1 MTKTQEK
8 IIAELE
14 IIQREITEEI
24 ERFKEMSQTA
34 EGKEDYYAG
43 IEKGLKQAYRIIQR
57 KIRMISIY

>member
-24 ERFKEMSQTA
+24 ERFKEMSQTG

-43 IEKGLKQAYRIIQR
+43 IEKGLKQTNILIQQRI
-57 KIRMISIY
+57 KMINIY